1 MSNNQEKS
9 NAELVREL
17 INAFSQLK
25 EKFEDPNRIYLEKSI
40 KQVMENQTEMKTQI
54 SDLKKEL
61 LNPRTGVIVETI
73 RNTEFREKI
82 EERGDL
88 GINLLTEHKEL
99 IKWKTNINKAFWLML
114 TTVLGILAFLITNNL

>member
-1 MSNNQEKS
+1 MSTNQEKS

-61 LNPRTGVIVETI
+61 LNPRTGVVVETI
-73 RNTEFREKI
+73 KNTEFREKI

-114 TTVLGILAFLITNNL
+114 TTLLGILAFLITNNL